1 MILSVERALECS
13 SFPRRPTRVLL
24 RPKSLSGLVGISFE
38 ASHFASLTFLRGRKF
53 CSGASLQEVPM
64 SIEGIPRKLLIYFE
78 NFDDLNVLITLHL
91 PHSYSSERYG

>member
-53 CSGASLQEVPM
+53 LIKEKITIIMNA
-64 SIEGIPRKLLIYFE
+64 IGIKMESRRDNKLSSAIFVISKFSE
-78 NFDDLNVLITLHL
+78 KHPDLF
-91 PHSYSSERYG
+91 PEFG